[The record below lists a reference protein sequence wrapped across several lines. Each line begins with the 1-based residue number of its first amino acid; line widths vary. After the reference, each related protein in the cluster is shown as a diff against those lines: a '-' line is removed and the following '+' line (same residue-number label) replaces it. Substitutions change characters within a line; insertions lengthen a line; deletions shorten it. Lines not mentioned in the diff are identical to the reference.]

1 MFESLQL
8 IILLLVSSVFLVALF
23 KYLSLPPMIAYFVV
37 GLALGPHALA
47 ILPGSES
54 SRHFVE
60 FGIVFLMFTIG
71 LEFSLPKLNSM
82 RNILFGLGGTQVLIT
97 LLAVIVCGI
106 FFGLQLPSAF
116 IIGAALTMSST
127 AIVSKI
133 LIERLDLNSRH
144 GRLSIGILLF
154 QDVAVIFI
162 LILIPVFNNLDAD
175 LFKLIIFALL
185 KIIFLLFIV
194 FRAGKPVMNFWF
206 DIVAKNKSRELF
218 VLNVLMITLIFSY
231 VTKLAGLSY
240 ALGAFLAGMII
251 SETRYRH
258 QVESDITSFRNILLG
273 LFFISVGMMLDID
286 ILKSNFIIIA
296 LLFFAFTLFKIILIT
311 GLTMIFKYELGVG
324 IRTGIILAQAGEF
337 SFVILALGQKNGIIS
352 GDIFQIILSVCLISM
367 LIAPLLIPLNGRIA
381 RWISKGYTKKSETL
395 VKQIEGV
402 GHDYSDH
409 VILCGYGRSGQ
420 YLGRFLKEE
429 NINFIAIDMDLNR
442 VSDASTAGEN
452 VMYGDA
458 SRRTVLR
465 AAGIERAKAIIVAYA
480 DDRSTEKVLNVI
492 RETYPILPV
501 IVRTADESSVERL
514 QNAGA
519 TDVVPEVQEGSLM
532 LASHA
537 LVLLGIPLSNV
548 IKKIRIF
555 RSERYKMFRG
565 YFAGETDV
573 GDETSNQDLLQLHS
587 IEIKE
592 YFSMNDSPISK
603 LSLKNFDVEI
613 KYIRRPNMLE
623 NIQPRP
629 DIVISAGDVL
639 VVIGT
644 QENIDLFEKYIINGD

>member
-37 GLALGPHALA
+37 GLALGPNALA

-324 IRTGIILAQAGEF
+324 IRTGIILSQAGEF

-480 DDRSTEKVLNVI
+480 DDRATEKVLNVI

-501 IVRTADESSVERL
+501 IVRTADESSVEKL

>member
-1 MFESLQL
+1 
-8 IILLLVSSVFLVALF
+8 
-23 KYLSLPPMIAYFVV
+23 
-37 GLALGPHALA
+37 
-47 ILPGSES
+47 
-54 SRHFVE
+54 
-60 FGIVFLMFTIG
+60 
-71 LEFSLPKLNSM
+71 
-82 RNILFGLGGTQVLIT
+82 
-97 LLAVIVCGI
+97 
-106 FFGLQLPSAF
+106 
-116 IIGAALTMSST
+116 
-127 AIVSKI
+127 
-133 LIERLDLNSRH
+133 
-144 GRLSIGILLF
+144 
-154 QDVAVIFI
+154 
-162 LILIPVFNNLDAD
+162 LDAD

-324 IRTGIILAQAGEF
+324 IRTGIILSQAGEF

-492 RETYPILPV
+492 REAYPILPV
-501 IVRTADESSVERL
+501 IVRTADESSVEKL

>member
-37 GLALGPHALA
+37 GLALGPNALA
-47 ILPGSES
+47 ILPDSES

-324 IRTGIILAQAGEF
+324 IRTGIILSQAGEF

>member
-37 GLALGPHALA
+37 GLALGPNALA

-324 IRTGIILAQAGEF
+324 IRTGIILSQAGEF

-501 IVRTADESSVERL
+501 IVRTADESSVEKL

>member
-37 GLALGPHALA
+37 GLALGPNALA

-324 IRTGIILAQAGEF
+324 IRTGIILSQAGEF